1 MVLAKGLPLQD
12 ARKAWKQSAGY
23 HKRSLVET
31 HMYRFKNSFWE
42 KLQSRHFE
50 NQAKEVFLKT
60 KLLNRMTAI
69 GMPEIK
75 KVA

>member
-1 MVLAKGLPLQD
+1 
-12 ARKAWKQSAGY
+12 
-23 HKRSLVET
+23 
-31 HMYRFKNSFWE
+31 MYRFKNSFWE
-42 KLQSRHFE
+42 KLQSRRFE